1 MAKAKRTAEWGKG
14 RLHRFVKKR
23 DDLSDV
29 IREEGSRGRR
39 RPIDMDAI
47 RGHEGRRNEVLEIFR
62 NGTRQD
68 LQALLKRWGYAKERI
83 DVTLAEFDAAR
94 GQQSS

>member
-1 MAKAKRTAEWGKG
+1 
-14 RLHRFVKKR
+14 
-23 DDLSDV
+23 
-29 IREEGSRGRR
+29 
-39 RPIDMDAI
+39 MDAI